1 MADPR
6 LQVTVFSGDSLI
18 REMTVLS
25 KEGCRLAP
33 YEDHQHYGGPEL
45 VQLPQGEG
53 TELERG
59 VLIWMAPD
67 GLWAHR
73 LCNARVY
80 WEPVPTTNTEK
91 PNKLE
96 RNQTCKLLDIQQFIA
111 GQNNLYS
118 ILW

>member
-6 LQVTVFSGDSLI
+6 LQVSVFSGDSLI
-18 REMTVLS
+18 REMTVHS
-25 KEGCRLAP
+25 TEGCRLAP
-33 YEDHQHYGGPEL
+33 YEENQNYGGPEL

-59 VLIWMAPD
+59 VLVWMAPD
-67 GLWAHR
+67 GLCAHQ

-80 WEPVPTTNTEK
+80 WELVPNINADK

-96 RNQTCKLLDIQQFIA
+96 RNQTSKLLDIQQFIT
-111 GQNNLYS
+111 G
-118 ILW
+118 